1 MTFTEV
7 GSKKVQHYAGI
18 KLKERNKTKSWRE
31 GKSES
36 EIVSLEKEMF
46 VSRLL
51 ICKIWIV
58 IAIVA
63 IKTEI
68 GFS

>member
-7 GSKKVQHYAGI
+7 GSKKVQHYAGM
-18 KLKERNKTKSWRE
+18 KERNKTKSWKE

-63 IKTEI
+63 IKT
-68 GFS
+68 